1 MTCVTASGQS
11 LEIVGE
17 VKVPL
22 KIHGFSWTWM
32 FFASRRLGS
41 QPILRADFISK
52 TKMVLELSR
61 QRCYFAFATSVIIRF
76 REGNYYTPC
85 SKTHP
90 CPRVFPKYK
99 QENVRL
105 GKEPTLKFNP
115 AIS

>member
-1 MTCVTASGQS
+1 MFLV
-11 LEIVGE
+11 
-17 VKVPL
+17 
-22 KIHGFSWTWM
+22 SW
-32 FFASRRLGS
+32 RLRI
-41 QPILRADFISK
+41 QPILVTDFISI
-52 TKMVLELSR
+52 TKMVLELGR